1 MAHALLF
8 VPEKIYTFFQ
18 RVFED
23 YHNIFGDSMVER
35 PYTEPAFIVYLKGEE
50 RAPFLHNPHVTFS
63 KSDLRDLKNLQQ
75 TATSRAEVNAKDET
89 AR

>member
-1 MAHALLF
+1 MANALLL
-8 VPEKIYTFFQ
+8 VPEKNYAYVN
-18 RVFED
+18 RVSED
-23 YHNIFGDSMVER
+23 YHNIYDDSMVEL
-35 PYTEPAFIVYLKGEE
+35 PYTEPTFIAYLKGEE